1 MNITEGGVCQSV
13 CHPAIQALHQSISHY
28 IRQPVCQS
36 PVSLSIFPTINVS
49 ADQSLLIRLSVTSS
63 ASIRIYK
70 FVSLLV
76 YCQPVTVLIPSS
88 GLSVTTSVN
97 ETLAHNPSV
106 TPSAT
111 QSIRQSPVSLSV
123 CPSRLPVIMSACKP
137 LITLSASQRIS
148 QRQDTQHS
156 QAMKTTASHHVASH
170 FVRSSPLLN
179 PFPLSQQIFPNTAED
194 IVHGL

>member
-76 YCQPVTVLIPSS
+76 YCQPVTVFIPSS
-88 GLSVTTSVN
+88 GLSITTSVN
-97 ETLAHNPSV
+97 ETLLR
-106 TPSAT
+106 T
-111 QSIRQSPVSLSV
+111 IRQSL
-123 CPSRLPVIMSACKP
+123 
-137 LITLSASQRIS
+137 
-148 QRQDTQHS
+148 RQ
-156 QAMKTTASHHVASH
+156 
-170 FVRSSPLLN
+170 
-179 PFPLSQQIFPNTAED
+179 PLSQFVNLLLACQSAHPVSQSLCQPVNLSSHHPPVSASASVRIHS
-194 IVHGL
+194 IVRP